1 MPWTTLGT
9 VSPGDV
15 LRANSGT
22 AAYNS
27 IVGNLTE
34 VAPFFAAWTAYTPVW
49 TNLTVGNATNTG
61 RYVQV
66 GQWVVY
72 QGQITWGSTTTATG
86 SNTTV
91 SLPVTAKSTSGI
103 VFVGSTIINDT
114 GTRLSGGSCYQASAT
129 TMIFV
134 HSLTGAGVVNGT
146 SPQTWATGD
155 LLAWQVAYEAA

>member
-1 MPWTTLGT
+1 MAFVTPTNVT
-9 VSPGDV
+9 VGSVLTASKYNADV
-15 LRANSGT
+15 
-22 AAYNS
+22 
-27 IVGNLTE
+27 TE
-34 VAPFFAAWTAYTPVW
+34 NMTQLAPLFAAWTAYTPVW

-61 RYVQV
+61 RYSQV
-66 GQWVVY
+66 GKWVVY
-72 QGQITWGSTTTATG
+72 QGQITWGSTTSATG

-91 SLPVTAKSTSGI
+91 SLPVTAKNTSEI

-114 GTRLSGGSCYQASAT
+114 GTRFSGGSCYQASAT

-155 LLAWQVAYEAA
+155 LLAWQVMYEAA